1 MAGKV
6 KLLCICGPTASGKTA
21 LAAELAKQLD
31 GEVVSADSMQVYK
44 GLCIGTAAPSKEEMQ
59 GVPHHLVGMLEP
71 DMPFSAADYA
81 AAAGRAVQGIVA
93 RGSLPVLCG
102 GTGLYLRSFLEGTV
116 FASQPGNGAVRS
128 RLQKELA
135 QMGSAALYERLC
147 RLDPQGAA
155 AVHPNNHTRLLRAL
169 ELYEATGQTA
179 AQRAAASRP
188 AETPYDPL
196 ILALD
201 IADRAQ
207 LYARIDARVDTMM
220 ERGLLAEA
228 ENVYLHRTSWPGA
241 AQAIGYKEFFPYFE
255 NAAPLAECV
264 AALKQASRHY
274 AKRQLTWFRHMPGVV
289 WLPAGEKAAE
299 RAWQAWQEFCR

>member
-1 MAGKV
+1 
-6 KLLCICGPTASGKTA
+6 
-21 LAAELAKQLD
+21 
-31 GEVVSADSMQVYK
+31 
-44 GLCIGTAAPSKEEMQ
+44 
-59 GVPHHLVGMLEP
+59 
-71 DMPFSAADYA
+71 
-81 AAAGRAVQGIVA
+81 
-93 RGSLPVLCG
+93 
-102 GTGLYLRSFLEGTV
+102 
-116 FASQPGNGAVRS
+116 
-128 RLQKELA
+128 
-135 QMGSAALYERLC
+135 MGSAALYERLC